1 MEISIAICLHFVLL
15 NTSTVMCFN
24 LEQIGM
30 VKIDDLSIKEVES
43 FLTVAEIKLRNGY
56 TFSGLD
62 EALLFYYLQHFSE
75 NRNNFVV
82 KHAPEFW
89 YLRQG

>member
-1 MEISIAICLHFVLL
+1 MNIAIFFLFVLL
-15 NTSTVMCFN
+15 NTSTVMCFY

-30 VKIDDLSIKEVES
+30 DKIDDLSIKEVES

-56 TFSGLD
+56 AFSGLD

-75 NRNNFVV
+75 DKNNYVV

>member
-1 MEISIAICLHFVLL
+1 MIG
-15 NTSTVMCFN
+15 FN

-30 VKIDDLSIKEVES
+30 DKIDDLSIREVES

-75 NRNNFVV
+75 NRNNYAV